1 MFPLIKKF
9 RATTIPKAFL
19 LNAIAA
25 ALIAALSI
33 EMRIYLDNKDIEN
46 TNNWN
51 LSEKQK
57 AVIVF
62 VTAFIVAIITYSI
75 LHLLT
80 GFGYGMLAL

>member
-1 MFPLIKKF
+1 MFPLIKNF

-33 EMRIYLDNKDIEN
+33 EMRIYLDNKDVEN
-46 TNNWN
+46 TKNWN
-51 LSEKQK
+51 LTERQK
-57 AVIVF
+57 AGIVF
-62 VTAFIVAIITYSI
+62 ITAFVVAIITYYT